1 MNVLSHGPRSN
12 RRSPVTEMR
21 RPLLWACLI
30 VVATGCRASLQLEP
44 SDHETVLAEQLLP
57 GPSPSS
63 PGPYDV
69 RTLTY
74 GHGDDTRRPE
84 YADAVAFST
93 ETVDASKLVSF
104 GNRSDSRTDYWGF
117 SPTEFPLN
125 GRVWYPDGEGPFP
138 LVLVVH
144 GNHNERDFSDPGYDY
159 LGELLASRG
168 YILASIDMNFVN
180 GVQGENDAR
189 GWLLLKHLEAWKGF
203 NADDSNPFAGKVD
216 MGNLA
221 LIGHSRGGE
230 AVGHAAAFNRLSHYP
245 DNANLTFDFNFDIKA
260 IIAIAPVDGQYLPTD
275 RHVPVENV
283 DYMVFHGSHDGD
295 VTSFH
300 GLRLYQRVQFTDD
313 LPHLKTAIYVYRAN
327 HGQWN
332 TTWGAGDRGPR
343 SARSLDLRGLLD
355 PEDQQEFAKIYVS
368 AFLDQSLRGDGRYL
382 PLFRDHRV
390 AGGWLP
396 ETMYVTQFQDGTF
409 LPLATFEE
417 DIDVTSGST
426 KGVGLMGDSLSTWRE
441 RDLALRSR
449 NRANTSASQV
459 NQAVWLGWNREV
471 RGSEDLG
478 RPATFTI
485 SVPDTLGAAW
495 GVGASASLQL
505 SLAATDDEPGPRAA
519 ADTTGSQ
526 DGPNEATDNQDGL
539 EETGGRTDGADGPS
553 SNADAGT
560 ASVGDEGDEEDTD
573 EPINLSIEVVD
584 SRGRSAKV
592 TLGNY
597 GPIRRPLE
605 TRILRRADQE
615 EDRFDELYELVLQT
629 FSIPL
634 SDFTRVDPAL
644 DLRTLAEIRLVFD
657 LSEAGTVVLD
667 DVGIAF
673 LDDAYTA
680 VRVPSDN

>member
-1 MNVLSHGPRSN
+1 
-12 RRSPVTEMR
+12 
-21 RPLLWACLI
+21 
-30 VVATGCRASLQLEP
+30 
-44 SDHETVLAEQLLP
+44 
-57 GPSPSS
+57 
-63 PGPYDV
+63 
-69 RTLTY
+69 
-74 GHGDDTRRPE
+74 
-84 YADAVAFST
+84 
-93 ETVDASKLVSF
+93 
-104 GNRSDSRTDYWGF
+104 
-117 SPTEFPLN
+117 
-125 GRVWYPDGEGPFP
+125 
-138 LVLVVH
+138 
-144 GNHNERDFSDPGYDY
+144 
-159 LGELLASRG
+159 
-168 YILASIDMNFVN
+168 
-180 GVQGENDAR
+180 
-189 GWLLLKHLEAWKGF
+189 
-203 NADDSNPFAGKVD
+203 
-216 MGNLA
+216 
-221 LIGHSRGGE
+221 
-230 AVGHAAAFNRLSHYP
+230 
-245 DNANLTFDFNFDIKA
+245 
-260 IIAIAPVDGQYLPTD
+260 
-275 RHVPVENV
+275 
-283 DYMVFHGSHDGD
+283 
-295 VTSFH
+295 
-300 GLRLYQRVQFTDD
+300 
-313 LPHLKTAIYVYRAN
+313 
-327 HGQWN
+327 
-332 TTWGAGDRGPR
+332 
-343 SARSLDLRGLLD
+343 
-355 PEDQQEFAKIYVS
+355 
-368 AFLDQSLRGDGRYL
+368 
-382 PLFRDHRV
+382 
-390 AGGWLP
+390 
-396 ETMYVTQFQDGTF
+396 
-409 LPLATFEE
+409 
-417 DIDVTSGST
+417 
-426 KGVGLMGDSLSTWRE
+426 
-441 RDLALRSR
+441 
-449 NRANTSASQV
+449 
-459 NQAVWLGWNREV
+459 V

>member
-1 MNVLSHGPRSN
+1 MTSRALGSPHVRSELQPLVSEFTRPVLW
-12 RRSPVTEMR
+12 VT
-21 RPLLWACLI
+21 L
-30 VVATGCRASLQLEP
+30 VVSAVGCRASLQLEP

-63 PGPYDV
+63 PGPYSV

-74 GHGDDTRRPE
+74 GHGDDTRRAE
-84 YADAVAFST
+84 YGDGVAFET
-93 ETVDASKLVSF
+93 ETVDASKLISL
-104 GNRSDSRTDYWGF
+104 GNRADSKNDYWGF
-117 SPTEFPLN
+117 TPEEFPLN
-125 GRVWYPDGEGPFP
+125 GRVWYPEGEGPFP

-216 MGNLA
+216 MSSLA

-245 DNANLTFDFNFDIKA
+245 DDANLTFDFDFDIKA

-275 RHVPVENV
+275 RYVPVENV

-295 VTSFH
+295 VSSFH
-300 GLRLYQRVQFTDD
+300 GLRLYQRVEFTDD
-313 LPHLKTAIYVYRAN
+313 QPHLKAAIYVYRAN

-355 PEDQQEFAKIYVS
+355 PEDQQEFAKIYIS
-368 AFLDQSLRGDGRYL
+368 AFLEHSLRGDGRYL

-417 DIDVTSGST
+417 DIDVTTGSAD
-426 KGVGLMGDSLSTWRE
+426 GVGLMGDSLSTWRE
-441 RDLALRSR
+441 RELALRSR
-449 NRANTSASQV
+449 NRANTSASQI
-459 NQAVWLGWNREV
+459 NQAVWLGWNRAV
-471 RGSEDLG
+471 RGTEELG

-485 SVPDTLGAAW
+485 SLPDTLGAAW
-495 GVGASASLQL
+495 SLGGGASLQL
-505 SLAATDDEPGPRAA
+505 SLLATDAEPGPREA
-519 ADTTGSQ
+519 ADDEEGTPVTTPSDTGSVS
-526 DGPNEATDNQDGL
+526 
-539 EETGGRTDGADGPS
+539 ADGNDGEPTD
-553 SNADAGT
+553 DA
-560 ASVGDEGDEEDTD
+560 EEIA

-584 SRGRSAKV
+584 AKGRSAKV
-592 TLGNY
+592 TLSNY

-615 EDRFDELYELVLQT
+615 EDRFQELYELVLQT

-634 SDFTRVDPAL
+634 SDFMRLDPAL
-644 DLRTLAEIRLVFD
+644 DLQTLAEIRLVFD

-667 DVGIAF
+667 NVGIAF
-673 LDDAYTA
+673 LDDAYTV
-680 VRVPSDN
+680 VRVPADP

>member
-1 MNVLSHGPRSN
+1 MSQLTRS
-12 RRSPVTEMR
+12 VV
-21 RPLLWACLI
+21 WASL
-30 VVATGCRASLQLEP
+30 VVSAVGCRASLQLEP

-63 PGPYDV
+63 PGPYRV
-69 RTLTY
+69 QTLTY
-74 GHGDDTRRPE
+74 GHGDDSQRAE
-84 YADAVAFST
+84 YGDAVAFET
-93 ETVDASKLVSF
+93 ETVDASKLVSL
-104 GNRSDSRTDYWGF
+104 GNQADSRSDYWGF
-117 SPTEFPLN
+117 TPKEFPLN

-144 GNHNERDFSDPGYDY
+144 GNHNQRDFSDPGYDY

-180 GVQGENDAR
+180 GVSGENDAR
-189 GWLLLKHLEAWKGF
+189 GWLLLKHLQAWKAF

-216 MGNLA
+216 MSNLA

-230 AVGHAAAFNRLSHYP
+230 AVGHAAAFNVLSHYP
-245 DNANLTFDFNFDIKA
+245 DDANLTFDFGFDIKA

-275 RHVPVENV
+275 RYVPVENV

-300 GLRLYQRVQFTDD
+300 GLRLYQRVEFTDD
-313 LPHLKTAIYVYRAN
+313 LPHLKAAIYVYRAN

-355 PEDQQEFAKIYVS
+355 PEAQQEFAKIYIS
-368 AFLDQSLRGDGRYL
+368 AFLEHSLRGDGRYL

-396 ETMYVTQFQDGTF
+396 ETVYVTQFQDDTF
-409 LPLATFEE
+409 RPLATFEE
-417 DIDVTSGST
+417 DIDVTTGSVE
-426 KGVGLMGDSLSTWRE
+426 GVGLMGDSLSTWRE
-441 RDLALRSR
+441 RELALRSR
-449 NRANTSASQV
+449 NRATTSASQI

-471 RGSEDLG
+471 RGSDELG
-478 RPATFTI
+478 RPATFAI
-485 SVPDTLGAAW
+485 SLPEALGAAW
-495 GVGASASLQL
+495 SLGGGASLQL
-505 SLAATDDEPGPRAA
+505 SLLAADNKPGPREA
-519 ADTTGSQ
+519 ADDEEESNPSARPSDTGAV
-526 DGPNEATDNQDGL
+526 N
-539 EETGGRTDGADGPS
+539 ADGDDGEPTDDTED
-553 SNADAGT
+553 ADEA
-560 ASVGDEGDEEDTD
+560 DETE
-573 EPINLSIEVVD
+573 EPIDLSIEVVD
-584 SRGRSAKV
+584 GKGRSAKV
-592 TLGNY
+592 TLSSY

-615 EDRFDELYELVLQT
+615 EDRFAELYELVLQT

-634 SDFTRVDPAL
+634 SDFTRLDPAL

-673 LDDAYTA
+673 LDDAYMT